1 MTAQTNEFAPPRAGR
16 VQSPKVDMS
25 KLQPV
30 RGTHDLLPDRARAF
44 RRVADAARTVAGR
57 YGYHEMATPI
67 FEFSEVFKRTLG
79 DTSDIVTKEM
89 YTFTDRSGAE
99 VTLRPEGTAGVAR
112 AVISGGLAQRMPL
125 KYFYAGPMFRYE
137 RPQKGRLRQFHQ
149 IGVELLGVGE
159 PVGDVEVIALGAAI
173 LEELDVSGQTV
184 LELNTL
190 GNTESREAYRGVL
203 VDYLEARRAELS
215 DDSVSRLARNPLRI
229 LDSKH
234 PGDRA
239 VVAEAPLLGDS
250 LDARSADF
258 FASVRAGLDR
268 LGVAY
273 TLNPRLVRGL
283 DYYCHTAFE
292 FVTDALGAQGAVIAG
307 GRYDGLVAQMGGPQ
321 TAGIGWAG
329 GIERLSM
336 LADEPEPPPRPIA
349 LVPVGPEAE
358 AETLAL
364 ADRLR
369 RAGLVIELGYRGSL
383 KRRLSRAD
391 RLDARAAVI
400 LGEDELARNVA
411 TVRDLDSGDQ
421 EEVALS
427 GLADRLALFS

>member
-1 MTAQTNEFAPPRAGR
+1 MA
-16 VQSPKVDMS
+16 

-89 YTFTDRSGAE
+89 YTFTDRSGTE

-112 AVISGGLAQRMPL
+112 AVISGGLAQHMPL

-149 IGVELLGVGE
+149 IGVELLGVAE
-159 PVGDVEVIALGAAI
+159 PVGDVEVVALGAAI
-173 LEELDVSGQTV
+173 LEELGVGARTT

-190 GNTESREAYRGVL
+190 GNTDSREAYRRVL
-203 VDYLEARRAELS
+203 VDYLEARRNELS
-215 DDSVSRLARNPLRI
+215 EESISRLARNPLRI
-229 LDSKH
+229 LDSKNA
-234 PGDRA
+234 GDRA

-250 LDARSADF
+250 LDAESAEF

-268 LGVAY
+268 LGIAY

-292 FVTDALGAQGAVIAG
+292 FTTDALGAQGAVIAG
-307 GRYDGLVAQMGGPQ
+307 GRYDGLVAQMGGPE

-336 LADEPEPPPRPIA
+336 LADEPDPPPRPVA
-349 LVPVGPEAE
+349 LVPVGAE
-358 AETLAL
+358 AEVESLAI

-383 KRRLSRAD
+383 RRRLSRAD
-391 RLDARAAVI
+391 RLNACAAVI
-400 LGEDELARNVA
+400 LGEDELAREVA
-411 TVRDLDSGDQ
+411 TVRDLDSGEQ

-427 GLADRLALFS
+427 ALAVRLARFS